1 MGYVLNDGVTLV
13 KCPVYDESAV
23 YLSRSYSF
31 KRAMYIYMHSNVTW
45 VGREDIV
52 DSAGINLNFPPFYD
66 ILLVSTF
73 RIVSCIQRRHTST
86 ICIFCAGVCCL
97 LHSFWCPIGSAASFE
112 RAFYSQVVTL

>member
-73 RIVSCIQRRHTST
+73 RIVSCIQRAILVQSAFSVLVFAVCY
-86 ICIFCAGVCCL
+86 IVSGV
-97 LHSFWCPIGSAASFE
+97 
-112 RAFYSQVVTL
+112 Q